1 LPKLIP
7 EIRIERTRM
16 SGWTII
22 TFIFAGLFTLALSQA
37 LSEDTAA
44 AIQLKNAQ
52 SVSTPDEI
60 KSITKIIEVQ
70 VGPMGPQGERGA
82 TGKQGEQ
89 GIQGLQGE
97 QGIQGEK
104 GEQGIQG
111 LQGEQGIQGLQGE
124 QGNPGI
130 QGATGATGATGA
142 AGAQGAQGIQG
153 ATGAIGPMGPIGNT
167 GPQGVPG
174 STDIPTQNVCV
185 DKSEKMYWGSCE
197 SIKIKGTDYQ
207 IFAKN

>member
-7 EIRIERTRM
+7 EIKIERTRM

-60 KSITKIIEVQ
+60 KTITKIIEVQ

-82 TGKQGEQ
+82 TGKQGAQ

-111 LQGEQGIQGLQGE
+111 EQGAQGIQGEQGE
-124 QGNPGI
+124 QGNP
-130 QGATGATGATGA
+130 
-142 AGAQGAQGIQG
+142 GIQG

-167 GPQGVPG
+167 GPQGPQGVPG

-185 DKSEKMYWGSCE
+185 DKSDKMYWGSCE

>member
-7 EIRIERTRM
+7 EIKIERTRM

-60 KSITKIIEVQ
+60 KTITKIIEVQ

-82 TGKQGEQ
+82 TGKQGAQ
-89 GIQGLQGE
+89 GIQGLQGA
-97 QGIQGEK
+97 QGIQGLQ

-124 QGNPGI
+124 NGEQGIQGATGPQGSQGI
-130 QGATGATGATGA
+130 QGATGAT
-142 AGAQGAQGIQG
+142 G

-167 GPQGVPG
+167 GPQGPPGVPG
-174 STDIPTQNVCV
+174 SSEIPAQNVCI
-185 DKSEKMYWGSCE
+185 DKSGKMYWGSCE
-197 SIKIKGTDYQ
+197 SVNVKGTDYQ

>member
-60 KSITKIIEVQ
+60 KTITKIIEVQ

-82 TGKQGEQ
+82 TGKQGAQ
-89 GIQGLQGE
+89 GIQGPQGLQGE

-111 LQGEQGIQGLQGE
+111 EKGEQGD
-124 QGNPGI
+124 PGI
-130 QGATGATGATGA
+130 QGATGA
-142 AGAQGAQGIQG
+142 AGAQGSPGIQGATG

-167 GPQGVPG
+167 GPQGPQGVPG
-174 STDIPTQNVCV
+174 STDIPSQNVCV

-197 SIKIKGTDYQ
+197 SINVKGTDYQ